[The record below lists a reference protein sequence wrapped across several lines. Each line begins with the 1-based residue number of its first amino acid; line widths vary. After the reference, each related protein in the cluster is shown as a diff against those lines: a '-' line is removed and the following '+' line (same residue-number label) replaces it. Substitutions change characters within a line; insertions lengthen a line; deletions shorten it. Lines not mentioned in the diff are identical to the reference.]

1 MNIWEEFT
9 NDVIKFISENN
20 QNCIFLLLGNFAKT
34 KEKFISNKDRV
45 IKGIHPSPLS
55 SHNGFFNSGIFKQ
68 IEEKLGKQIDW
79 SN

>member
-1 MNIWEEFT
+1 MDIWEEFT

-20 QNCIFLLLGNFAKT
+20 QNCIFLLLGNFAKA
-34 KEKFISNKDRV
+34 KEKFISNKDQV

-55 SHNGFFNSGIFKQ
+55 AYNGFFNSGIFKQ